1 MKKIVFAAALVASAC
16 SVFATTNVDQLD
28 VAQETLL
35 LQKINARNSG
45 RTAANAFAY
54 GAVLSAMPTAVG
66 SPNYSGTFT
75 RYSDSALFTFWRQTV
90 DGKERLFVQVK
101 PASASFFFCPGGN
114 QFSVIQNGKD
124 YGNALRATTGDN
136 SSICRNV
143 SIPEIFLIDQ
153 WSIYTN
159 FNEGSTF
166 DLSYADKSS
175 SYSGSISLAA
185 SNGASTTTTT
195 TTTTT
200 TPATTTCTSTTSAAT
215 TVADYTATFN
225 PSLDTLTIPRLKFS
239 SSLGD
244 VYFKVD
250 LNVIAL
256 TNPMTFTLKAAT
268 GSK

>member
-1 MKKIVFAAALVASAC
+1 MKKIVFAAALIASTC
-16 SVFATTNVDQLD
+16 SALATTNTDQLD
-28 VAQETLL
+28 AAQEILL
-35 LQKINARNSG
+35 LQKNNTRNSS
-45 RTAANAFAY
+45 RTGANAFAY
-54 GAVLSAMPTAVG
+54 GTVLSAMPTAVG

-75 RYSDSALFTFWRQTV
+75 RYTDSALFTFWRQTV

-114 QFSVIQNGKD
+114 QFSVMQNGKD
-124 YGNALRATTGDN
+124 YGSALRATSGDN

-159 FNEGSTF
+159 FNEGSAF

-195 TTTTT
+195 TTTTPT
-200 TPATTTCTSTTSAAT
+200 TTTCTSTTSAAT

-244 VYFKVD
+244 IYFKVD

>member
-1 MKKIVFAAALVASAC
+1 MKKIIFAAALVASTCGALA
-16 SVFATTNVDQLD
+16 ATDVVQLD
-28 VAQETLL
+28 AAQETLL
-35 LQKINARNSG
+35 LQTINGRNSG
-45 RTAANAFAY
+45 RTGANAFAY

-75 RYSDSALFTFWRQTV
+75 RYTDSALFTFWRQTV
-90 DGKERLFVQVK
+90 DGKERLFVQIK

-124 YGNALRATTGDN
+124 YGNALRATSGDN
-136 SSICRNV
+136 SSICRSV

-159 FNEGSTF
+159 FNEGSAF

-175 SYSGSISLAA
+175 SYAGSISLAA

-195 TTTTT
+195 TTT
-200 TPATTTCTSTTSAAT
+200 PVTTTCTSTTGAAT

-225 PSLDTLTIPRLKFS
+225 PSLDTMTIPRLKFTS
-239 SSLGD
+239 ASGD

-256 TNPMTFTLKAAT
+256 TNPMTFTLKGAT